1 MAYTMRLSS
10 LYILNVV
17 SFRFHIPTSVD
28 TLHQKRQFKNIA
40 TIYLTGYYFS
50 ILVVSIVALLN
61 Y

>member
-10 LYILNVV
+10 LYILNV